1 MKCPTCNAWTLIKE
15 TRTRVDGSNRRTY
28 ECANE
33 HRFRTSEVV
42 VAVKRGTKYAKFRKV
57 VTRAETK

>member
-1 MKCPTCNAWTLIKE
+1 MKCPVCGTWTSVKE
-15 TRTRVDGSNRRTY
+15 TRARLDGSKRRVY

-42 VAVKRGTKYAKFRKV
+42 DAVKAKTRYAKFIRIIKS
-57 VTRAETK
+57 AEKK

>member
-1 MKCPTCNAWTLIKE
+1 MKE
-15 TRTRVDGSNRRTY
+15 TRTRVDGSKRRVY

-42 VAVKRGTKYAKFRKV
+42 DAVKAKTRYAKFIRIIK
-57 VTRAETK
+57 RAQEK